1 MLGKPQSYSTE
12 PKVEGSGTSASSL
25 PFRGSSVLATTD
37 KTTFGGIFVGLGF
50 KGDKKG
56 DRAIK
61 DKISA
66 FICKTK
72 HNYPMIP
79 FRA

>member
-1 MLGKPQSYSTE
+1 M
-12 PKVEGSGTSASSL
+12 EGSGTSASSL
-25 PFRGSSVLATTD
+25 PFSDSSVLATTE
-37 KTTFGGIFVGLGF
+37 KITFGGIFDGLGF

-72 HNYPMIP
+72 HNYLMIP